1 MTRSAQCRHFV
12 LGLCAMSLALAWA
25 APASAQV
32 ATNCRLSPVPVYFGF
47 PASVSVPIGAPN
59 GTVLAAT
66 TVSVSYTCPGMRS
79 PAGWSFTYRAL
90 FKPSPDVQGD
100 LYSSTGNNG
109 LAIRVTNLNTG
120 QQMKNDLSYGL
131 AQWMPPITGSA
142 PVSGTLDVKF
152 ELVKLNDLIYNQ
164 PSAGWQGSILFG
176 DFRVINNGNPNYYT
190 SSNIYWTSVGMSIR
204 PVPRSCRVTSQ
215 TTNVP
220 LKKIWTSELPAPNT
234 TAGDTPFHVGLSCS
248 AGTNVFVTLTDLTN
262 PGNTTDQLSLATGST
277 ASGVRLRLLRPNGV
291 PVSFGQDSASAGNPN
306 QWYVGP
312 SSSTTGIPLTAQY
325 ISTGPVTGGV
335 VKGLASFTLNYQ

>member
-176 DFRVINNGNPNYYT
+176 DFRVINNGNPNYY
-190 SSNIYWTSVGMSIR
+190 
-204 PVPRSCRVTSQ
+204 
-215 TTNVP
+215 
-220 LKKIWTSELPAPNT
+220 K
-234 TAGDTPFHVGLSCS
+234 
-248 AGTNVFVTLTDLTN
+248 
-262 PGNTTDQLSLATGST
+262 
-277 ASGVRLRLLRPNGV
+277 
-291 PVSFGQDSASAGNPN
+291 
-306 QWYVGP
+306 
-312 SSSTTGIPLTAQY
+312 
-325 ISTGPVTGGV
+325 
-335 VKGLASFTLNYQ
+335 